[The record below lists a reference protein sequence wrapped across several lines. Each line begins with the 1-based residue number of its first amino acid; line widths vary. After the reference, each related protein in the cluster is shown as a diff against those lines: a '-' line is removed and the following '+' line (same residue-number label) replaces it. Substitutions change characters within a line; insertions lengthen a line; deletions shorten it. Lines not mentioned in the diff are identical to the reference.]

1 MSHAKDTTTPDPKGK
16 GKEVADPAPKSILK
30 STQDASANISQHVN
44 FSWEANTITRI
55 PADNRGRRLPTGKE
69 NRRERLYYNLE
80 KNRVVANNSSVECGA
95 YVTQDDTWDEWE
107 MISRP
112 GQEEDATSE
121 VGGEIT
127 SCREVMNLPGDD
139 RAASI
144 LSEPFENTCTR
155 LQRQLQRD
163 SETDLK

>member
-30 STQDASANISQHVN
+30 SPQDAPADTSQHVN
-44 FSWEANTITRI
+44 FSWEANTTARI
-55 PADNRGRRLPTGKE
+55 PADNRGHRLPTGKE
-69 NRRERLYYNLE
+69 NRRERLYYDPG
-80 KNRVVANNSSVECGA
+80 KDRVVANNSSVECGA

-107 MISRP
+107 LISRS
-112 GQEEDATSE
+112 GQEDVPPET
-121 VGGEIT
+121 GGEII
-127 SCREVMNLPGDD
+127 SCHEVMNFPSDD

-155 LQRQLQRD
+155 LQRHLERD

>member
-30 STQDASANISQHVN
+30 SPQDAPADTSQHVN
-44 FSWEANTITRI
+44 FSWEANTTARI
-55 PADNRGRRLPTGKE
+55 PADNRGHRLPTGKE
-69 NRRERLYYNLE
+69 NRRERLYYDPG
-80 KNRVVANNSSVECGA
+80 KDRVVANNSSVECGA

-107 MISRP
+107 LISRS
-112 GQEEDATSE
+112 GQEDVPPRLAEKSSAAMS
-121 VGGEIT
+121 
-127 SCREVMNLPGDD
+127 DD

-155 LQRQLQRD
+155 LQRHLERD

>member
-30 STQDASANISQHVN
+30 SPQDAPADTSQHVN
-44 FSWEANTITRI
+44 FSWEANTTARI
-55 PADNRGRRLPTGKE
+55 PADNRGHRLPTGKE
-69 NRRERLYYNLE
+69 NRRERF
-80 KNRVVANNSSVECGA
+80 VECGA

-107 MISRP
+107 LISRS
-112 GQEEDATSE
+112 GQEDAPPET
-121 VGGEIT
+121 GGEII
-127 SCREVMNLPGDD
+127 SCHEVMNFPSDD

-155 LQRQLQRD
+155 LQRHLERD